1 MILTVLAAGVA
12 SLTMAQAEPAPAA
25 LPAAAAPVVERGVIA
40 YPPSAFAE
48 ATPDTAYDMILRLPG
63 FAFDKGAA
71 VRGLAGAG
79 GNVLID
85 GQPPVSKNDALD
97 ELLKRIPASAVARIE
112 LIRGGAPGIDMQG
125 RSVIAN
131 VVRVRTG
138 GAQGAVMTSANFISD
153 GRVLTSLR
161 AEAQTEWAGRR
172 FEGSLVFG
180 EGPDDTLGDGP
191 RVRFGPNGEV
201 LIRSQVDADA
211 GGLRAWTTGAM
222 ESPLAG
228 GRLRLNGA
236 HMRTPASAE
245 ITDRIAGGGKEYE
258 YFTNV
263 RLQQELG
270 GRYSR
275 SLGARTTLEAVVFQ
289 QWNDLETRADF
300 EAPGLRRDFDLDKAV
315 TETVGRFTLRRT
327 LSPSLSL
334 EVGGEGALN
343 RLDSRTAFTLNG
355 RAVPLPAA
363 KVEVEENRQEA
374 FGAVTWRGGASLI
387 LEGRLRHETS
397 SIASRG
403 DVNLEKSLAFTKPRL
418 ALTWSAGG
426 GRQLRLRMEREVG
439 QLNFDDFVASSS
451 AVSTGAV
458 LAGNPDL
465 RPQQAWVR
473 EAAFEQRFAGGAVV
487 VATLRASDLT
497 DVIDRAPV
505 FVRGVAVADAPGN
518 LGDAIRREAVVN
530 FTLPLDRLGVS
541 GGQLRGQG
549 TLRESEVDDPLTGQ
563 GREIS
568 GLRPVEWE
576 VRFTQDLPAL
586 RTNWGVDVFGG
597 FRERFFRLSEVETRK
612 VGTWVV
618 AFAEYRPRRDL
629 ILRVEVQNLGERN
642 VQRIREVYVGPR
654 SEGRLA
660 YVDVRDLEYGR
671 AIFVRLRKTFG

>member
-1 MILTVLAAGVA
+1 MNLIILAAGAA
-12 SLTMAQAEPAPAA
+12 SLAVAQAEPAPQPDASA
-25 LPAAAAPVVERGVIA
+25 QPAAARGVIA

-48 ATPDTAYDMILRLPG
+48 ASPDTAYDMVLRLPG
-63 FAFDKGAA
+63 FAFDKGAT
-71 VRGLAGAG
+71 VRGLAGSG

-97 ELLKRIPASAVARIE
+97 ELLKRIPASSVARIE

-131 VVRVRTG
+131 VVRARIG
-138 GAQGAVMTSANFISD
+138 GAQGAVMTSAHFIND

-161 AEAQTEWAGRR
+161 AESQFEWAGRR
-172 FEGSLVFG
+172 FETSLVFG
-180 EGPDDTLGDGP
+180 KGPDDTLGDG
-191 RVRFGPNGEV
+191 RRLRFGPNGEV
-201 LIRSQVDADA
+201 VIDSTVDADA

-222 ESPLAG
+222 ETPLGG
-228 GRLRLNGA
+228 GRLRVNGA
-236 HMRTPASAE
+236 YMRTPASGE
-245 ITDRIAGGGKEYE
+245 ITDRLTGGGREYE

-275 SLGARTTLEAVVFQ
+275 GLGPRTTLEAVAFQ
-289 QWNDLETRADF
+289 QWNDVETRADF

-315 TETVGRFTLRRT
+315 TETVGRLTLRRT
-327 LSPSLSL
+327 LSPALNL
-334 EVGGEGALN
+334 ELGGEGALN
-343 RLDSRTAFTLNG
+343 RLESQTAFTLNG
-355 RAVPLPAA
+355 RAVALPAA
-363 KVEVEENRQEA
+363 QVEVEETRSEA
-374 FGAVTWRGGASLI
+374 FGTLTWRGRPGLT
-387 LEGRLRHETS
+387 LEAGLRHETS
-397 SIASRG
+397 SIASSG

-418 ALTWSAGG
+418 SLAWSAGG
-426 GRQLRLRMEREVG
+426 GRQVRLRLEREVG

-465 RPQQAWVR
+465 RPQQAWVS
-473 EAAFEQRFAGGAVV
+473 EAAFEQRFESGAVL
-487 VATLRASDLT
+487 VATWRASDLA

-505 FVRGVAVADAPGN
+505 FVGGVAVADAPGN
-518 LGDAIRREAVVN
+518 LGDGSRREAILN
-530 FTLPLDRLGVS
+530 LTLPLDRVGVR
-541 GGQLRGQG
+541 GGQLKGQASW
-549 TLRESEVDDPLTGQ
+549 RDSEVNDPLTGQ

-576 VRFTQDLPAL
+576 AHFTQDLPTL
-586 RTNWGVDVFGG
+586 RTNWGVDVLGG
-597 FRERFFRLSEVETRK
+597 YRERHFRLSEVETRK

-618 AFAEYRPRRDL
+618 VFAEYKPRRDI
-629 ILRVEVQNLGERN
+629 ILRLELQNLGERN

-671 AIFVRLRKTFG
+671 AVFVRLRKTFG

>member
-1 MILTVLAAGVA
+1 MILTVLAAGAA
-12 SLTMAQAEPAPAA
+12 SFTVAQAPPAPAPP
-25 LPAAAAPVVERGVIA
+25 LVLAAPSAERGVIA

-48 ATPDTAYDMILRLPG
+48 AAPDTAYDMVLRLPG

-71 VRGLAGAG
+71 VRGLAGSG

-131 VVRVRTG
+131 VVRARAS
-138 GAQGAVMTSANFISD
+138 GAQGAVMASANFIND
-153 GRVLTSLR
+153 GRVLTSVR
-161 AEAQTEWAGRR
+161 AESQAEWLGRR
-172 FEGSLVFG
+172 FEASLVYG
-180 EGPDDTLGDGP
+180 KGPDDTLGDGP

-201 LIRSQVDADA
+201 LIRSLVDADA

-228 GRLRLNGA
+228 GRLRVNGA
-236 HMRTPASAE
+236 YMRTPASAE
-245 ITDRIAGGGKEYE
+245 ITDRLSGGGREYE

-263 RLQQELG
+263 RVQKELG

-275 SLGARTTLEAVVFQ
+275 NLGPATTLEAVAFQ
-289 QWNDLETRADF
+289 QWNDVETRADF

-315 TETVGRFTLRRT
+315 TETVGRLTLRRT
-327 LSPSLSL
+327 LSPVLSL
-334 EVGGEGALN
+334 ELGGEGALN
-343 RLDSRTAFTLNG
+343 RLESRTAFTLNG

-363 KVEVEENRQEA
+363 DVVVEETRNEV
-374 FGAVTWRGGASLI
+374 FGAVTWRARPGLTAEAG
-387 LEGRLRHETS
+387 LRRETS
-397 SIASRG
+397 SISSTG

-418 ALTWSAGG
+418 SLAWSAGG
-426 GRQLRLRMEREVG
+426 GRQLRLRVEREVG

-465 RPQQAWVR
+465 RPQQAWVS
-473 EAAFEQRFAGGAVV
+473 EAAFEQRWSNGVV
-487 VATLRASDLT
+487 LVATLRMSDLA
-497 DVIDRAPV
+497 DVIDRAPI
-505 FVRGVAVADAPGN
+505 FVQGVAVADAPGN
-518 LGDAIRREAVVN
+518 LGDGARREAVVN
-530 FTLPLDRLGVS
+530 LTLPLDRMGLR
-541 GGQLRGQG
+541 GGQLKGQG
-549 TLRESEVDDPLTGQ
+549 TWRETEVVDPLTGET
-563 GREIS
+563 REIS
-568 GLRPVEWE
+568 GQRPVEWE
-576 VRFTQDLPAL
+576 AHFTQDLPAL
-586 RTNWGVDVFGG
+586 RTNLGMDVLGG
-597 FRERFFRLSEVETRK
+597 YRERYFRLSEVETRK
-612 VGTWVV
+612 AGIWVV
-618 AFAEYRPRRDL
+618 AFGEYKPRRDL
-629 ILRVEVQNLGERN
+629 ILRVELQNLGARN

-654 SEGRLA
+654 SDEQLA